1 MINKGV
7 ILPVL
12 TLSLLTNCASLKQD
26 ATKEIAKKKAKE
38 MVAKL
43 GINQSYIKEGESCKY
58 LGFIGS
64 TDTNKAMQ
72 DGGIKYKLFSATD
85 KGTIKQ
91 CTYAFGLEKTPQE
104 MLAGKVK
111 NIFKR

>member
-1 MINKGV
+1 MNKVV

-58 LGFIGS
+58 LGFLGS

-72 DGGIKYKLFSATD
+72 NGGIRYKLFSATD
-85 KGTIKQ
+85 KGTIYRQ
-91 CTYAFGLEKTPQE
+91 LHGEESVLLCMQE
-104 MLAGKVK
+104 AEP
-111 NIFKR
+111 FQS

>member
-1 MINKGV
+1 MRNMKNKSV
-7 ILPVL
+7 LIL
-12 TLSLLTNCASLKQD
+12 LSLFVIGCSS
-26 ATKEIAKKKAKE
+26 
-38 MVAKL
+38 VAKNSSHQHVL
-43 GINQSYIKEGESCKY
+43 SVAKQQNINEANIKSVKSCKY

-111 NIFKR
+111 NIFKK